1 MKFQYK
7 FEKILDLREREKDLQ
22 LIAYENAVRHF
33 EAVARQLYLLLKKKE
48 DLEREQI
55 RKIQEGLAVREIR
68 LQQIFLDNLQ
78 KEIDELQEKVL
89 IARQKMQ
96 FEQQKLMQKNIEVKK
111 YEKIKEKEFAKF
123 LEFVNQEDRKI
134 MDELA
139 MQVAARGK

>member
-22 LIAYENAVRHF
+22 IIAYENAVRHF

>member
-48 DLEREQI
+48 DLERKQV
-55 RKIQEGLAVREIR
+55 RKIREGLAIREIR
-68 LQQIFLDNLQ
+68 LQQDFLDNLQ
-78 KEIDELQEKVL
+78 KEINELQEKIL

-96 FEQQKLMQKNIEVKK
+96 FEQQKLVQKNIEVKK

-123 LEFVNQEDRKI
+123 LEFVNQEDRKF